1 MEGLR
6 RGNENARV
14 IGILVA
20 FASDVV
26 LRDQLV
32 IKRRGACCTADK
44 ARMTGY
50 IVIVRPFINGGQ
62 YPVLVVE
69 VATDGS
75 RRARNRK
82 A

>member
-1 MEGLR
+1 MDGLR
-6 RGNENARV
+6 RGNENARL

-26 LRDQLV
+26 LRGQLV
-32 IKRRGACCTADK
+32 IRRKGACCTAAK

-50 IVIVRPFINGGQ
+50 IVIVRPFIREWQ

-69 VATDGS
+69 VATDCS

>member
-32 IKRRGACCTADK
+32 IRRRGACYTATK
-44 ARMTGY
+44 ARVTGY
-50 IVIVRPFINGGQ
+50 IVIVRPFIRGGQ
-62 YPVLVVE
+62 YPVLVFE